1 MRDARRIFAIYGDGG
16 MNRAPV
22 ALFALLC
29 TLASSMVAAG
39 VADDRYS
46 KSINLRTPALA
57 GIPLKTVSFSGS
69 SKEKWL
75 TSTDW
80 QAIDIRRAVTMP
92 SSKLPTDERSVKAP
106 AVNQHVSAII
116 ITIQQAPAA
125 KAPVAKTP
133 VAKVVETKA
142 STVKNVHA
150 AKVVASKPVEKEP
163 KSALTAPKAVAA
175 SKQVAKPAVAPKF
188 DLKTSVAKVTAVAA
202 AANNKLAKAPIATK
216 VAAVQPRVTS
226 KVSMAYAAKYQP
238 TNLLGS
244 RTITLADLHFYV
256 PTTTINTGLKLP
268 SLAAQQ
274 QVAGRPTKI
283 TLQGEK
289 LKFDVKPF
297 ASITGT
303 SFIATPYI
311 ANDAA
316 SILVS
321 KVSAPTKSAPA
332 ATKASTKAATVPSL
346 KKSAQWSTV
355 GGAITTITKLQSLFV
370 QAYGNAARQVGLQF
384 NQVAGH
390 SLSRL
395 RSYSVEVASLNNT
408 SKTIKSAQLKAG
420 PKSGIK
426 K

>member
-1 MRDARRIFAIYGDGG
+1 VRDARRIFAIYGDGG

-57 GIPLKTVSFSGS
+57 GIPLKTVSFVGS

-116 ITIQQAPAA
+116 ITIQQAPAT
-125 KAPVAKTP
+125 KTP

-142 STVKNVHA
+142 SAVKNVPA

-175 SKQVAKPAVAPKF
+175 SKQVTKPAVAPKF
-188 DLKTSVAKVTAVAA
+188 DLKSSVAKVTAVAA
-202 AANNKLAKAPIATK
+202 EADKKLAKAPIATK

-226 KVSMAYAAKYQP
+226 KVSVTYAAKYQP

-256 PTTTINTGLKLP
+256 PTTIINTGLKLP

-420 PKSGIK
+420 QKSGIK

>member
-1 MRDARRIFAIYGDGG
+1 
-16 MNRAPV
+16 
-22 ALFALLC
+22 
-29 TLASSMVAAG
+29 MVAAG

-57 GIPLKTVSFSGS
+57 GIPLKTVSFVGS

-125 KAPVAKTP
+125 KAP
-133 VAKVVETKA
+133 
-142 STVKNVHA
+142 A
-150 AKVVASKPVEKEP
+150 AKVVSKPVEKEP
-163 KSALTAPKAVAA
+163 KSALTAPKVVVA

-202 AANNKLAKAPIATK
+202 EANKKLAKSPIATK

-226 KVSMAYAAKYQP
+226 KVSVSYAAKYQP

-289 LKFDVKPF
+289 LKFDVKQF

-321 KVSAPTKSAPA
+321 KVPAPTKSAPA

-346 KKSAQWSTV
+346 RKSAQWSTV

-408 SKTIKSAQLKAG
+408 SKTIKSAQLKTG
-420 PKSGIK
+420 EKSGIK